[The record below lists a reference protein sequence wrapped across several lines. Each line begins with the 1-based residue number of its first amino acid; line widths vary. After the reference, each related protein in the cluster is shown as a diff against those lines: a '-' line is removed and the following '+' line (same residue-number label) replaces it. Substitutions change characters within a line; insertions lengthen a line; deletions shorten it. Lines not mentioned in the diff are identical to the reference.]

1 MSTEDGS
8 APPPREPALNAPW
21 PVLALIALL
30 VASHGA
36 RLALHIDADRFAL
49 TSTDFLSGRYLGLI
63 THLFVHGGW
72 AHVVMN
78 SVFILAFGVPVARYF
93 GAGAR
98 GAFAFL
104 GFFLVCGVVAG
115 AAYASLVDLLAG
127 ADRDSSPWAMVGAS
141 GAAAGFMGAA
151 ARIIQG
157 RGRPGPIAGRVVVGM
172 TLAWVGINAVLGLS
186 GLTPGAAGMPV
197 AWEAHIFGFIA
208 GLALIQPFGW
218 LAGAKGDHDIAL

>member
-8 APPPREPALNAPW
+8 TPPHREPALNAPW

-30 VASHGA
+30 VATHGA
-36 RLALHIDADRFAL
+36 RLALHVDADRFAL
-49 TSTDFLSGRYLGLI
+49 TSTDFLARRYLGLI

-98 GAFAFL
+98 GAIAFL

-115 AAYASLVDLLAG
+115 AGYASLVDVLAG
-127 ADRDSSPWAMVGAS
+127 SARDPPWAMVGAS
-141 GAAAGFMGAA
+141 GAASAFMGAA

-157 RGRPGPIAGRVVVGM
+157 RGRPGPIGGRVVVGM
-172 TLAWVGINAVLGLS
+172 TAAWVGINAVLGLT

-208 GLALIQPFGW
+208 GLALIEPFGW
-218 LAGAKGDHDIAL
+218 LAGVKGDHDIAL